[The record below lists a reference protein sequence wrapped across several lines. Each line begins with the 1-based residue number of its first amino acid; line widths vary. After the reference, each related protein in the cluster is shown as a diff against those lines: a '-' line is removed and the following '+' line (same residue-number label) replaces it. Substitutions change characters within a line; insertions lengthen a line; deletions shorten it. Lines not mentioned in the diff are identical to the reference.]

1 MIFQLNMV
9 YMLYTK
15 QDFQICFSVSQLVA
29 MYHNNPNLY
38 NYHLKYSSLIIILSV
53 PSYWIQKYPKE
64 TNNNNNHS
72 NYNNNNNNNNNI
84 NNCKE

>member
-1 MIFQLNMV
+1 
-9 YMLYTK
+9 
-15 QDFQICFSVSQLVA
+15 

-64 TNNNNNHS
+64 TNIIIIIVIIIIIIIIIIILIIVKNNNKNKTS
-72 NYNNNNNNNNNI
+72 P
-84 NNCKE
+84 